1 MLGNL
6 GKFLIFVFPLAGV
19 AKWQTRW
26 TQNPVDLKSVWVRVP
41 PPAQKKKPILKYR
54 FFSFIYFRFTD
65 LSSIHHTLSVIIA
78 HLPMRVFSNWDCV
91 AKRRDDRWQEEIHRD
106 NSSLFL

>member
-6 GKFLIFVFPLAGV
+6 AKFLIFVFPLAGV

-41 PPAQKKKPILKYR
+41 PPAQLKKAR
-54 FFSFIYFRFTD
+54 
-65 LSSIHHTLSVIIA
+65 
-78 HLPMRVFSNWDCV
+78 
-91 AKRRDDRWQEEIHRD
+91 
-106 NSSLFL
+106 

>member
-41 PPAQKKKPILKYR
+41 PPAHKKTDTQVSV
-54 FFSFIYFRFTD
+54 FF
-65 LSSIHHTLSVIIA
+65 V
-78 HLPMRVFSNWDCV
+78 
-91 AKRRDDRWQEEIHRD
+91 
-106 NSSLFL
+106 